1 MERDWSKTK
10 VWFPRQP
17 VGVNT
22 INQFMKNMTKEGGL
36 DITANNFTNH
46 SVRNTAVRK
55 LKKGGASSREIM
67 GKRHRGWGGG
77 NRGRLPR
84 APSVRGP
91 PNSAGLASLRGCF
104 TVFSTEVKQFFCF
117 ACYAADEV
125 TWLLRSPV
133 TRAPNSSRR
142 TSYVLFDPKPLIED
156 SNLQVYMYCVHARK
170 QLQEPS
176 EHTSEHVKSH

>member
-1 MERDWSKTK
+1 MLSLGVKNFCGVGHSCPVACFETLISKRRLQTCGPLYLAPLWKERDWSKTK

-104 TVFSTEVKQFFCF
+104 TAFSTEVKPFFCF
-117 ACYAADEV
+117 ACYAADANK
-125 TWLLRSPV
+125 LRG
-133 TRAPNSSRR
+133 
-142 TSYVLFDPKPLIED
+142 
-156 SNLQVYMYCVHARK
+156 YCAVW
-170 QLQEPS
+170 
-176 EHTSEHVKSH
+176 

>member
-1 MERDWSKTK
+1 MLSLRVKNFCGVGHSCPVACFETLISKCPADRLQMCGPLYLAPLRKERDWSKTK

-22 INQFMKNMTKEGGL
+22 INQFMKNMTKEDGL

-46 SVRNTAVRK
+46 LVRKTAVRK

-67 GKRHRGWGGG
+67 AILGQQHWGWGGGGG

-104 TVFSTEVKQFFCF
+104 TVFLTEVRLFFCF
-117 ACYAADEV
+117 AYYTADANK
-125 TWLLRSPV
+125 LCG
-133 TRAPNSSRR
+133 
-142 TSYVLFDPKPLIED
+142 
-156 SNLQVYMYCVHARK
+156 YCAVR
-170 QLQEPS
+170 
-176 EHTSEHVKSH
+176 